1 MVFWLIASALLCFAL
16 GISMILRSEKEFEY
30 LAKFWLFVVGIL
42 VIILGIGIVKCS
54 FEENGDNNT
63 GNNPEYI
70 LENNYNQDYYY

>member
-42 VIILGIGIVKCS
+42 VVILGIGIVKCS
-54 FEENGDNNT
+54 FEENGDNT
-63 GNNPEYI
+63 SNNPEYI
-70 LENNYNQDYYY
+70 LDINYNNYDY

>member
-1 MVFWLIASALLCFAL
+1 MVFWLITSALLCFVL

-42 VIILGIGIVKCS
+42 VVILGIGIVKFS
-54 FEENGDNNT
+54 LEETENNNT

-70 LENNYNQDYYY
+70 LDINYNQEYY